1 MSRNVYKAG
10 WVMMN
15 PDETRVIDSN
25 ILMEAKLNTA
35 MHASNVPMQNMMYDE
50 NGYGDG
56 FGDGFSGGL
65 NAETLAVDALF
76 EPEGAGMVIK
86 SAAEGEK
93 EALLEEIE
101 AAKQELESLRAQAD
115 GMIISAKNEIGA
127 MQMRAYEEAKNQG
140 YQEGERLG
148 REEAD
153 AAKAEYLRAKKEL
166 EADYRQKCDELEP
179 EFINM
184 LTGIY
189 EHIFKV
195 ELYAYQDL
203 IVNLFENT
211 LRKIDVSGNLL
222 LHVSKADYENVLAG
236 KERLK
241 AEVGSASLEIV
252 QDMTLSA
259 SQCFIETDY
268 GIYDCSLDTQ
278 LSEVAR
284 KLKLLS
290 YER

>member
-35 MHASNVPMQNMMYDE
+35 MQASSVPMQNMMYDE

>member
-148 REEAD
+148 REESD

>member
-1 MSRNVYKAG
+1 MSRNIYKAG

-35 MHASNVPMQNMMYDE
+35 MQASSVPMQNMMYDE

>member
-35 MHASNVPMQNMMYDE
+35 MQASSVPMQNMMYDE

-148 REEAD
+148 REESD

-166 EADYRQKCDELEP
+166 EESYRQKCDELEP
-179 EFINM
+179 EFINI

>member
-35 MHASNVPMQNMMYDE
+35 MHASNGPMQNMMYDE

-222 LHVSKADYENVLAG
+222 LHVSKVDYENVLAG

>member
-35 MHASNVPMQNMMYDE
+35 MQASSVPMQNMMYDE
-50 NGYGDG
+50 NGY
-56 FGDGFSGGL
+56 GDGFSGGL